1 MRIIDGTKTNF
12 EEEVLKAK
20 QKVLVDFNAQ
30 WCGPCRMLAPIL
42 EDIAE
47 STDHKIVSVDVD
59 TEMELAAKYEISSI
73 PCLIVFENGEAVE
86 RVIGLKSKAEILKLV
101 EE

>member
-59 TEMELAAKYEISSI
+59 AEMELAAKYEISSI
-73 PCLIVFENGEAVE
+73 PCLIIFENGEAVE

>member
-1 MRIIDGTKTNF
+1 M
-12 EEEVLKAK
+12 
-20 QKVLVDFNAQ
+20 VDFNAQ

-59 TEMELAAKYEISSI
+59 AEMELAAKYEISSI

>member
-59 TEMELAAKYEISSI
+59 AEMELAAKYEISSI

-86 RVIGLKSKAEILKLV
+86 RAIGLKSKAEILKLV

>member
-59 TEMELAAKYEISSI
+59 AEMELAAKYEISSI

>member
-1 MRIIDGTKTNF
+1 MKIIDGTKTNF

-30 WCGPCRMLAPIL
+30 WCGPCRMLSPIL

-47 STDHKIVSVDVD
+47 STDHKIVSIDVD
-59 TEMELAAKYEISSI
+59 AEMELAAKYEISSI

>member
-59 TEMELAAKYEISSI
+59 VEMELAAKYEISSI